1 MLKLQTL
8 TVNDKTLFQVTLPD
22 GTERTGPAG
31 EILGVLRRALQAEQA
46 DMAGKQAMAR
56 WWHDAA
62 RNRVLYGAGDDGQNT
77 RNAAQ
82 NEAAAAAIGKTITAI
97 QAAIAEVEQVTIAH
111 DAAALLDQSQAAIA
125 QAVSALPPTPEEHE
139 HV

>member
-31 EILGVLRRALQAEQA
+31 EILGVLRRALRAEQA
-46 DMAGKQAMAR
+46 DMGGKLAMAR
-56 WWHDAA
+56 WWQDAA
-62 RNRVLYGAGDDGQNT
+62 RNRVLYGAGSGEQDT

-82 NEAAAAAIGKTITAI
+82 NEAAAAAIAKAITAI
-97 QAAIAEVEQVTIAH
+97 QAAIAEVEQFTIAC
-111 DAAALLDQSQAAIA
+111 DTVALLGQSQAAIA
-125 QAVSALPPTPEEHE
+125 QAVAALPPTPEEHE